1 MKKIFNIHSKRVS
14 MKYNRTIFL
23 LNLPS
28 IGGLISFAII
38 VLLFY
43 VWNISGTQLPP
54 IILYCIL
61 IGSYCCILYSFFV
74 CLIGF
79 ITAKILLNAHEK
91 HTYIEIDD
99 IHLVVSKHTQTV
111 FEKGKFKSYK
121 KMWIFDLNDIDEVEY
136 YKKHII
142 IYGKARYF
150 HENTDFLSYTKTEKG
165 IEFSHWWYD
174 KNGGKEVNIVEVP
187 DFYSYGD
194 RIIKKIMRSSTRIK
208 ERTDR
213 RQKFHK
219 KMLYIANNTDRK
231 IGLTDRYTEKERKEI
246 RK

>member
-1 MKKIFNIHSKRVS
+1 MKKKFNIHSKRVA
-14 MKYNRTIFL
+14 MKYNRIIFL

-28 IGGLISFAII
+28 IGGLISFALI
-38 VLLFY
+38 VFMFY
-43 VWNISGTQLPP
+43 VWNDSKEALPP
-54 IILYCIL
+54 IILFCIL
-61 IGSYCCILYSFFV
+61 IGTYFCILYSFFV

-79 ITAKILLNAHEK
+79 FMAKILLESHEK

-99 IHLVVSKHTQTV
+99 IHLVVSAHTQTV
-111 FEKGKFKSYK
+111 LQKGKWQSYK
-121 KMWIFDLNDIDEVEY
+121 KMWIFNLNDIDEVEY

-150 HENTDFLSYTKTEKG
+150 HENTDFLNYTKTENG
-165 IEFSHWWYD
+165 IEFSHWWYN
-174 KNGGKEVNIVEVP
+174 KNGGKTVNIVEVS
-187 DFYSYGD
+187 DFYKYGD
-194 RIIKKIMRSSTRIK
+194 RIIKKIMRSSNRIK

-231 IGLTDRYTEKERKEI
+231 IGLSDRYTEEKRKEM